1 MSTPGFILLSRDI
14 LDKPSIWR
22 GDSDVLKLWLF
33 ILLRCNFGTKSYVYR
48 GVEVKRGQF
57 LRSLRSIAADCSY
70 TVRNKKVEWS
80 PAKVERMLLKLEVDG
95 RIRLIDHGVP
105 NAGTLLEVVNWD
117 QRQSGASFRKE
128 GGAKKPKE
136 LSATSLGR
144 SSEEVVTLSTPEKK
158 AGDHSVELWDIWL
171 SELSL
176 KGPHPSLTP
185 KRARVLN
192 ALYSEHLSKNGT
204 DPAKAFRGV
213 CQTLKRSSHHMSVR
227 AYQLPCSF
235 LSSPERRESWY
246 LRSLENQP
254 TTQGGGV
261 SLQWS
266 IDDE

>member
-33 ILLRCNFGTKSYVYR
+33 IILRCNFGTKSYVYQ

-70 TVRNKKVEWS
+70 TVRNKRVEWS
-80 PAKVERMLLKLEVDG
+80 PAKVERMLQKLERDG
-95 RIRLIDHGVP
+95 RIRMIDHGIP
-105 NAGTLLEVVNWD
+105 NAGTLVEVVNWE
-117 QRQSGASFRKE
+117 QRQSGSSFRKE
-128 GGAKKPKE
+128 GTAKAPKKP
-136 LSATSLGR
+136 
-144 SSEEVVTLSTPEKK
+144 PKK
-158 AGDHSVELWDIWL
+158 APKKKKKGADHSKELWDVWL
-171 SELSL
+171 SELSK

-192 ALYSEHLSKNGT
+192 ALYSEHLSQNGN
-204 DPAKAFRGV
+204 DPLRLFRGV

-227 AYQLPCSF
+227 AYQYPDSF

-254 TTQGGGV
+254 TTQSGGV

-266 IDDE
+266 VDDE